1 MNITAGLQ
9 NYRMP
14 SVDILL
20 RSTARFNR
28 ATSLRLQK
36 KKAIVFTM
44 DKNIDTLIKLD
55 CSSGKWVF

>member
-28 ATSLRLQK
+28 ATSLQK

>member
-1 MNITAGLQ
+1 ML
-9 NYRMP
+9 
-14 SVDILL
+14 DILL
-20 RSTARFNR
+20 RSTDRFNR
-28 ATSLRLQK
+28 ATSLQK